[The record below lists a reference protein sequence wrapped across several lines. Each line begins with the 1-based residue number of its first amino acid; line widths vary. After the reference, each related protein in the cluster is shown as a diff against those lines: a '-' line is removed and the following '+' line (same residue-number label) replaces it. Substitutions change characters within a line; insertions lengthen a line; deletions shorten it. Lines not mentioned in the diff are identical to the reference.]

1 MINTRK
7 ARVCVGFAHSN
18 APKSLLLWPGWRISP
33 PGRERWPRPPAVPR
47 DGELAVVQKA
57 ESAKVPGLFLGVE
70 GWLPVV
76 AMAGQLGGTLA
87 TFLCREWAPGPDSR
101 EAVCACPSRGP

>member
-1 MINTRK
+1 M
-7 ARVCVGFAHSN
+7 
-18 APKSLLLWPGWRISP
+18 
-33 PGRERWPRPPAVPR
+33 PR

-76 AMAGQLGGTLA
+76 AMAGQLGSTLA
-87 TFLCREWAPGPDSR
+87 TFMCREWAPGPD
-101 EAVCACPSRGP
+101 